1 MTRRI
6 ELSPRLRLAADLVP
20 EGAPGVADVGTD
32 HAYLPACLLMEG
44 KIPSAI
50 AADLRE
56 GPLSRARETAAEYGC
71 GDRMA
76 FRLCDGLS
84 GIRPEETDA
93 VVIAGMGGETIAP
106 DPWRRPPWVRTR
118 KIPLVLQP
126 MSSIP
131 ELRQRLGEDGFHILE
146 ERLAREGGHPLCGD
160 AGGGGGGA
168 RHDARPAVG
177 RPAEPG
183 PPAGGLSPWTPGE
196 AGPGAGRPFPGERR
210 AGGGPPAGI
219 GGPPAGAVGDAR
231 GVGSMAAVTEI
242 FEAMDRW
249 APFETQMDFDNAGF
263 LVAGAAGRSEKS
275 WWRWTSQR
283 RWRRRR
289 SAGALS

>member
-20 EGAPGVADVGTD
+20 EGARLADVGTD

-56 GPLSRARETAAEYGC
+56 GPLRRARETAAEYGC

-93 VVIAGMGGETIAP
+93 VVIAGMGGETIAQILEAA
-106 DPWRRPPWVRTR
+106 PWVRTR

-131 ELRQRLGEDGFHILE
+131 ELRQWLGEDGFHILE
-146 ERLAREGGHPLCGD
+146 ERLAREGDTLYVVMRAE
-160 AGGGGGGA
+160 AGEE
-168 RHDARPAVG
+168 PAMTPAQLWVG
-177 RPAEPG
+177 RQSRDPLRGDYLRGLLEKLDRALDGLARARDGRAE
-183 PPAGGLSPWTPGE
+183 
-196 AGPGAGRPFPGERR
+196 
-210 AGGGPPAGI
+210 
-219 GGPPAGAVGDAR
+219 D
-231 GVGSMAAVTEI
+231 
-242 FEAMDRW
+242 
-249 APFETQMDFDNAGF
+249 
-263 LVAGAAGRSEKS
+263 
-275 WWRWTSQR
+275 
-283 RWRRRR
+283 RRREL
-289 SAGALS
+289 AALRQELLEMREEWEAWQR